1 MRCHAKYGPFRCDL
15 EMSEHLAD
23 RHVFT
28 VEWGEDGEGIGRTA
42 DEVDLLGYFTA
53 PMPST
58 GVSGD
63 GLPETIPAGQT
74 LPIALVD
81 EVVEAE
87 PGETNAK
94 AGVSAD
100 GRRWWLNPQTGGIV
114 WEGTKAQRCSICN
127 HPWHEE
133 PCTVPF
139 QPGDYAT
146 ACGCMTA
153 A

>member
-15 EMSEHLAD
+15 EMSEHLPD

-28 VEWGEDGEGIGRTA
+28 VEWDEDGGPLGRTA
-42 DEVDLLGYFTA
+42 DEVDLIAFADNVPPLRTMFLT
-53 PMPST
+53 PNIESV

-63 GLPETIPAGQT
+63 GLPETVE
-74 LPIALVD
+74 L
-81 EVVEAE
+81 EEAE
-87 PGETNAK
+87 PGETGTV

-100 GRRWWLNPQTGGIV
+100 GRKWWLNPQTGGIV
-114 WEGTKAQRCSICN
+114 WEQTKTTQCAICA